1 MKKKR
6 KRHIKKSVKYILII
20 IFTSLLMKFFYFKI
34 NSFLLNLIVE
44 KSDIPDSSNI
54 NIEDVDLDENLS
66 TLDKLKEL
74 SKYKNEINSIIDNYN
89 KYPELLLEML
99 SRDLDMLDFVINY
112 PQKFGN
118 IYSDNVGNVKKG
130 EIPLLIQWDERWGYG
145 KYGDSSIAISGC
157 GPTAL
162 SMVIVGLT
170 DDNTMTPYRVA
181 KFSEENGFFLN
192 DSGTSW
198 DLMTIGARKLGLKS
212 NEISLSKNSIFNAL
226 KRGHPIICSMRTGD
240 FTTTDHFIVLVGIK
254 DGKIKVNDPNSK
266 KRSEVLWEYE
276 KLQYQIKNL
285 WEYSK

>member
-226 KRGHPIICSMRTGD
+226 KRGHPIICSMRAGD
-240 FTTTDHFIVLVGIK
+240 FTTTGHFIVLVGIK